1 MKKILFVLF
10 LLPLS
15 LLAQVHLDK
24 SVEFKSFRP
33 IGEQRQWT
41 FIQKDSAIG
50 TLQSKVV
57 DEININGVSG
67 YRINQKLE
75 LDYSKIGIDR
85 KIIVKGD
92 FFVSTDGFYLGDKKS
107 ILFNEQ
113 NEQFELSL
121 NSKKLEG
128 YFTRSGNEVEVVKD
142 NFDNIFA
149 FDNNF
154 IDQLE
159 IILSFS
165 DLIVG
170 KNIEFEYFE
179 PQTQLESNFR
189 GVVEKF
195 SYKKLHTR
203 LADSVY
209 TINVSQ
215 PLPMTIYFSKQKKIQ
230 KIDIPSQKMK
240 IYLDYV
246 YDEKKIQK
254 QQPTAPQFTIK
265 TLLRLIPNYFLSI
278 VFGLIGI
285 SLYIGGNYKNKQ
297 LYLIFGIGIIAFIIN
312 SFIQYPLQS
321 SLTDRFILPAIR
333 NGESIFLVSI
343 IPVLT
348 TGFVQEIIKFIA
360 IFSVSRFF
368 NIKAN
373 LLIIVGVVLG
383 VAFGVSESIYL
394 DSIIGRSQFS
404 WNLFERAFI
413 ILYHAASGGL
423 IGYAIINLSKRIFIV
438 LIPLIAINSFFKY
451 LPLFVQTQKADM
463 ELMYILLS
471 SVSLIV
477 VFIALILSKKK

>member
-348 TGFVQEIIKFIA
+348 TGFVQEIIKFIET
-360 IFSVSRFF
+360 SLR
-368 NIKAN
+368 
-373 LLIIVGVVLG
+373 
-383 VAFGVSESIYL
+383 
-394 DSIIGRSQFS
+394 R
-404 WNLFERAFI
+404 
-413 ILYHAASGGL
+413 HHC
-423 IGYAIINLSKRIFIV
+423 
-438 LIPLIAINSFFKY
+438 
-451 LPLFVQTQKADM
+451 ADT
-463 ELMYILLS
+463 S
-471 SVSLIV
+471 SS
-477 VFIALILSKKK
+477 

>member
-1 MKKILFVLF
+1 F
-10 LLPLS
+10 
-15 LLAQVHLDK
+15 H
-24 SVEFKSFRP
+24 
-33 IGEQRQWT
+33 
-41 FIQKDSAIG
+41 
-50 TLQSKVV
+50 
-57 DEININGVSG
+57 
-67 YRINQKLE
+67 
-75 LDYSKIGIDR
+75 
-85 KIIVKGD
+85 
-92 FFVSTDGFYLGDKKS
+92 
-107 ILFNEQ
+107 
-113 NEQFELSL
+113 
-121 NSKKLEG
+121 
-128 YFTRSGNEVEVVKD
+128 
-142 NFDNIFA
+142 
-149 FDNNF
+149 
-154 IDQLE
+154 
-159 IILSFS
+159 
-165 DLIVG
+165 
-170 KNIEFEYFE
+170 
-179 PQTQLESNFR
+179 
-189 GVVEKF
+189 GVVEAF

-240 IYLDYV
+240 VYLDYV

-254 QQPTAPQFTIK
+254 QQPTAPSFSFK
-265 TLLRLIPNYFLSI
+265 TFLKLIPNYFLSI

-285 SLYIGGNYKNKQ
+285 SFYIGGNYKNKQ
-297 LYLIFGIGIIAFIIN
+297 LYLIFGIGVIAFIIN

-348 TGFVQEIIKFIA
+348 AGFVQEIIKFLA

-373 LLIIVGVVLG
+373 LLIIAGVILG
-383 VAFGVSESIYL
+383 AAFGVSESIYL

-404 WNLFERAFI
+404 WNLFERAFMI
-413 ILYHAASGGL
+413 FYQAASGGL
-423 IGYAIINLSKRIFIV
+423 IGYALINLSKRIFIV

-451 LPLFVQTQKADM
+451 LPLFVQMQKTDM

-471 SVSLIV
+471 TVSLIV